1 MYKFKLSDNEIHDI
15 RKILSQPDGLIAFP
29 TDTVWGMGCLIENK
43 AAVERIYSVKG
54 RDKSKPL
61 ILLGSKIEY
70 LMPFIEIL
78 PEKAQEIIHKY
89 LPGAVTVVLTKS
101 NKTPN
106 YITSGFNTVGIRI
119 PDCPPFLELLDRAVD
134 SHVLAT
140 TSASISGMGTNKTKL
155 EVQDTIGSK
164 VDYILDD
171 YGFVPKGTE
180 STVLAVN
187 EQNEIKIFRQG
198 AIRIG
203 I

>member
-15 RKILSQPDGLIAFP
+15 RQILSRPDGLIAFP
-29 TDTVWGMGCLIENK
+29 TDTVWGVGCLVENK

-70 LMPFIEIL
+70 LLPFIETL
-78 PEKAQEIIHKY
+78 PEKAQEIITQY
-89 LPGAVTVVLTKS
+89 LPGAVTVVLPKS
-101 NKTPN
+101 NKTPD
-106 YITSGFNTVGIRI
+106 YITSGFNTIGIRI
-119 PDCPPFLELLDRAVD
+119 PDCPPFLELLDRTVNN
-134 SHVLAT
+134 HVLAT
-140 TSASISGMGTNKTKL
+140 TSANISGMGANKTKL
-155 EVQDTIGSK
+155 EVQDSIGNE

-171 YGFVPKGTE
+171 YGFIPKGAE

-198 AIRIG
+198 AITIE